1 MGLELEQVLVA
12 IDFGEASLVA
22 LDRAVALAA
31 DYQADVTLIHVV
43 EPPFFGFAVDGMQDA
58 VEDAA
63 DRLHAIVRE
72 RVRDLR
78 RLHGWR
84 GVVLTEVLVGSPA
97 DEIVDAIERL
107 DVGVLVLGLRPAS
120 ALARAVRPST
130 TGKVL
135 ERAHCPVVVVRAP
148 TWARHEPE
156 AEKVARAALRAA

>member
-12 IDFGEASLVA
+12 VDFGEASLIA

-31 DYQADVTLIHVV
+31 DYQADVTILHVV
-43 EPPFFGFAVDGMQDA
+43 EPPFFGFAGGGEEDA
-58 VEDAA
+58 VNEAA
-63 DRLHAIVRE
+63 ERLHAIVRS

-84 GVVLTEVLVGSPA
+84 GVVLTEVLVGDAS
-97 DEIVDAIERL
+97 DEIVDSIDRL
-107 DVGVLVLGLRPAS
+107 DVGVCVLGLRPAS
-120 ALARAVRPST
+120 LLARAVRPST

-148 TWARHEPE
+148 TWARSEPE
-156 AEKVARAALRAA
+156 AERVAHAALRAA